1 MIAHR
6 ICAMLRRKNQ
16 PRTNP
21 SQDIHVEGKGKKD
34 KRYPIPQ
41 NSMTRSIIKK
51 HKATQCMT
59 RGQCISSSYPSLRFL
74 YKRLKAFR
82 QLELKVIVVVLERIL
97 SVKLGIE
104 AVGPNIIVLI
114 I

>member
-1 MIAHR
+1 MCHAKKEKP
-6 ICAMLRRKNQ
+6 AKNK
-16 PRTNP
+16 PKP
-21 SQDIHVEGKGKKD
+21 
-34 KRYPIPQ
+34 RYPCGRKRKKRQEVSNTAKLHDPID
-41 NSMTRSIIKK
+41 NKK

-59 RGQCISSSYPSLRFL
+59 RGQSISSNYPSLRFL
-74 YKRLKAFR
+74 HKRLKAFR
-82 QLELKVIVVVLERIL
+82 ELELKVIVVVLERIL